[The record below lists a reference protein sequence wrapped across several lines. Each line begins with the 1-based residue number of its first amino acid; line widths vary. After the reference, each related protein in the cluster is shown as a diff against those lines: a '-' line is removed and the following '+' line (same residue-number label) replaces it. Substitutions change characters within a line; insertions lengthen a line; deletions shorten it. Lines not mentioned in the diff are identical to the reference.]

1 MKTRQN
7 RGMVYPALSSS
18 GIDRLILAVGEEE
31 FGPLLFD
38 TVLQCVRSDMYASFS
53 VSEPGALSLLFA
65 GGCPGVPDGFPVE
78 ASQQYAQGFWKRD
91 PLVRALMSDKAAQCT
106 LRTQSSEMI
115 PSGNYRSFCYD
126 QPRVHDR
133 LSIFRRSENVAVLLN
148 FYRYRDSGRFSER
161 DVYRVSALSGVV
173 SALIVKHLAVMDALA
188 ASGRDT
194 SVFALAERI
203 RRQGVA
209 LSDRE
214 LSVCAAILSGAPM
227 KAISRDLGIEL
238 STAIT
243 YKRRAYDKL
252 GVSTRFELRSLVARN
267 REAIH

>member
-18 GIDRLILAVGEEE
+18 GIERLILAVGEEE

-38 TVLQCVRSDMYASFS
+38 TVLEYVRSDMYASFS
-53 VSEPGALSLLFA
+53 FSEPGALSLLFA

-91 PLVRALMSDKAAQCT
+91 PLVKALVSDKAAQCT

-126 QPRVHDR
+126 KPGVHDR
-133 LSIFRRSENVAVLLN
+133 LSIFRRSEHVAVLVN
-148 FYRYRDSGRFSER
+148 FYRYRESGRFSER
-161 DVYRVSALSGVV
+161 DVCRVSALSGVV
-173 SALIVKHLAVMDALA
+173 SALVIKHLVVTGALA
-188 ASGRDT
+188 ASGDIST
-194 SVFALAERI
+194 LALAERV
-203 RRQGVA
+203 RRRGVA

-214 LSVCAAILSGAPM
+214 FSVCAAILSGSPM

>member
-1 MKTRQN
+1 M
-7 RGMVYPALSSS
+7 
-18 GIDRLILAVGEEE
+18 
-31 FGPLLFD
+31 
-38 TVLQCVRSDMYASFS
+38 
-53 VSEPGALSLLFA
+53 
-65 GGCPGVPDGFPVE
+65 
-78 ASQQYAQGFWKRD
+78 
-91 PLVRALMSDKAAQCT
+91 
-106 LRTQSSEMI
+106 
-115 PSGNYRSFCYD
+115 
-126 QPRVHDR
+126 
-133 LSIFRRSENVAVLLN
+133 LLN

-161 DVYRVSALSGVV
+161 DLYRVSALSGIV
-173 SALIVKHLAVMDALA
+173 SALIVKHLAVMEGLA
-188 ASGRDT
+188 ASGRDI

-203 RRQGVA
+203 RRHGVT

-252 GVSTRFELRSLVARN
+252 GVSTRFELRLLVARD